1 MAKVELK
8 QPIVE
13 EIANSIKDAQAVV
26 LVDYSGLT
34 VEQDTI
40 LRKELRE
47 SGVQYKVYKNTLMRR
62 AFEGTPCADL
72 DKHLHG
78 TNAIAISATDAT
90 APARELANFAKTA
103 EKLEIKGGVVEGNAY
118 DAAGIMEI
126 AKIPGREALISR
138 LLGSMQSPITNMA
151 RVLNQIAEKGGAANC
166 EAAPAE
172 EVTLKWAIWDQETTQ
187 YWGDIKDAYEASHP
201 GVTIEMVDLGST
213 DYMTVLATELS
224 GSGSDFDVVTVK
236 DVPGYATLV
245 QKGSILALDDYIS
258 KDGVDLSK
266 YAGVTDQVT
275 VDGSLYEL
283 PFRNDFWVLFYNK
296 DLFDAKGVAYPTNDM
311 TFDEYDALAREM
323 TDTTFGS
330 QVYGAHYHTWR
341 SAVQLFGVLDGKHTI
356 LDGNYDFFKPYYEM
370 VLNQEADG
378 VCRKYTDLKTEGL
391 HYSAAFSGGD
401 VAMMNMGSWFIATMM
416 SNLKSGEYDSSLCG
430 NWGIVKY
437 PHAEGVEPGS
447 TLGTITGLAVTT
459 ASDTPD
465 ASWDFVKWVSG
476 EEGAAVMASSGNFPA
491 MMTDEVVDM
500 ISGLEGFPTDEA
512 SKEALTVSNLYL
524 EVPYAPN
531 VSEINSALDSYHGS
545 IMTGE
550 MSIDDG
556 IAAMN
561 KAVADLQAQ

>member
-1 MAKVELK
+1 MMSTLLAGCGDDGS
-8 QPIVE
+8 QS
-13 EIANSIKDAQAVV
+13 AA
-26 LVDYSGLT
+26 SGS
-34 VEQDTI
+34 D
-40 LRKELRE
+40 
-47 SGVQYKVYKNTLMRR
+47 
-62 AFEGTPCADL
+62 
-72 DKHLHG
+72 
-78 TNAIAISATDAT
+78 
-90 APARELANFAKTA
+90 APASQQASSEASA
-103 EKLEIKGGVVEGNAY
+103 GS
-118 DAAGIMEI
+118 AA
-126 AKIPGREALISR
+126 AD
-138 LLGSMQSPITNMA
+138 TNS
-151 RVLNQIAEKGGAANC
+151 G
-166 EAAPAE
+166 AE
-172 EVTLKWAIWDQETTQ
+172 EVTLKWAIWDQETTA
-187 YWGDIKDAYEASHP
+187 YWGDIKEAYETAHP
-201 GVTIEMVDLGST
+201 GVTVEMVDLGST

-224 GSGSDFDVVTVK
+224 GSGSDFDVVTIK

-245 QKGSILALDDYIS
+245 QKNSIIPLDDYIS
-258 KDGVDLSK
+258 ADGVDLSK
-266 YAGVTDQVT
+266 YAGATDQVT

-296 DLFDAKGVAYPTNDM
+296 DLFDAANVAYPTNDM
-311 TFDEYDALAREM
+311 TFEEYDALARQL

-341 SAVQLFGVLDGKHTI
+341 SDVQLFGVLDGEHTI
-356 LDGNYDFFKPYYEM
+356 LDGEYSFFKPYYEM

-416 SNLKSGEYDSSLCG
+416 TNLQTGEYDSSLCG

-447 TLGTITGLAVTT
+447 TLGTITGLAVTS

-465 ASWDFVKWVSG
+465 AAWEFVKWVSG
-476 EEGAAVMASSGNFPA
+476 EEGAEVMASSGNFPA
-491 MMTDEVVDM
+491 IMTDEVVNL
-500 ISGLEGFPTDEA
+500 ITGLEGFPTDDA
-512 SKEALTVSNLYL
+512 SKEALNVSNLYL

-531 VSEINSALDSYHGS
+531 VSEINSVLDSYHGS

-561 KAVADLQAQ
+561 TEVSKILAQ